1 MKHPAAILI
10 SMPHSVIFNNMFQ
23 LPLPILEKL
32 LRPAIVYL
40 ALVVLL
46 RLFGKRELAQLNPFD
61 LVVLLS
67 LSNTVQNA
75 IIGDD
80 NSVSGGIIGAFG
92 LLAINWLVVR
102 VLFRSP
108 RLTRL
113 MEGRATVLIRNGQI
127 DRKALQRESLT
138 REELLDVIH
147 RQGFDDVHKVQRCEL
162 EPNGTFYVEAF
173 EPSTADKQHA
183 EVMAR
188 LEALSREITALRPY
202 PAGD

>member
-1 MKHPAAILI
+1 
-10 SMPHSVIFNNMFQ
+10 MPHSLVFDHMFQ

-32 LRPAIVYL
+32 LRPVIVYL
-40 ALVVLL
+40 VLVLLL

-80 NSVSGGIIGAFG
+80 NSVTGGIIGAFS

-102 VLFRSP
+102 VLFRSR
-108 RLTRL
+108 RLTRAL
-113 MEGRATVLIRNGQI
+113 EGRATVLVKSGQI
-127 DRKALQRESLT
+127 DSRALERESLT
-138 REELLDVIH
+138 REELLAVIH
-147 RQGFDDVHKVQRCEL
+147 RQGFEDVHQVRRCEL

-173 EPSTADKQHA
+173 DPSAADKRHA
-183 EVMAR
+183 ELMER
-188 LEALSREITALRPY
+188 IDALSRQVAALRTQ
-202 PAGD
+202 PASE

>member
-1 MKHPAAILI
+1 
-10 SMPHSVIFNNMFQ
+10 MPHSLIFDHMFL

-32 LRPAIVYL
+32 LRPVIVYL
-40 ALVVLL
+40 VLVLLL

-80 NSVSGGIIGAFG
+80 NSVTGGLIGAFS

-102 VLFRSP
+102 VLFRS
-108 RLTRL
+108 RKLTRAL
-113 MEGRATVLIRNGQI
+113 EGRATVLVLNGQI
-127 DRKALQRESLT
+127 DQKALARESLS
-138 REELLDVIH
+138 REELIEVIH
-147 RQGFDDVHKVQRCEL
+147 RQGFEDFHQVRRCEL

-173 EPSTADKQHA
+173 DPSAADKRHA
-183 EVMAR
+183 ELLAR
-188 LEALSREITALRPY
+188 LDALNREVAALRT
-202 PAGD
+202 PALNPET

>member
-1 MKHPAAILI
+1 
-10 SMPHSVIFNNMFQ
+10 MPHSLILDHMFQ

-32 LRPAIVYL
+32 ARPVIVYL
-40 ALVVLL
+40 VLVVLL
-46 RLFGKRELAQLNPFD
+46 RIFGKRELAQLNPFD

-80 NSVSGGIIGAFG
+80 NSVSGGVIGAIG

-108 RLTRL
+108 SLTRIF
-113 MEGRATVLIRNGQI
+113 EGKATVLVRNGQI
-127 DRKALQRESLT
+127 DKKALVHESLS
-138 REELLDVIH
+138 REELVEVVH
-147 RQGFDDVHKVQRCEL
+147 RQGFEGIHQVRKCEL

-173 EPSTADKQHA
+173 EPSDVDKRHK
-183 EVMAR
+183 ELLDR
-188 LEALSREITALRPY
+188 IDALSREVASLRPQA
-202 PAGD
+202 AGD

>member
-1 MKHPAAILI
+1 
-10 SMPHSVIFNNMFQ
+10 MPHSLVFDHMFQ

-32 LRPAIVYL
+32 LRPVIVYL
-40 ALVVLL
+40 VLVLLL

-80 NSVSGGIIGAFG
+80 NSVTGGIIGAFS

-102 VLFRSP
+102 VLFRSR
-108 RLTRL
+108 RLTRAL
-113 MEGRATVLIRNGQI
+113 EGQAAVLVRNGQI
-127 DRKALQRESLT
+127 DQKALARESLT
-138 REELLDVIH
+138 REELLSVIH
-147 RQGFDDVHKVQRCEL
+147 RQGFEDMHQVRKCEL

-173 EPSTADKQHA
+173 DPSAADKRH
-183 EVMAR
+183 EELLAR
-188 LEALSREITALRPY
+188 LDALSREVTALRVQPSES
-202 PAGD
+202 